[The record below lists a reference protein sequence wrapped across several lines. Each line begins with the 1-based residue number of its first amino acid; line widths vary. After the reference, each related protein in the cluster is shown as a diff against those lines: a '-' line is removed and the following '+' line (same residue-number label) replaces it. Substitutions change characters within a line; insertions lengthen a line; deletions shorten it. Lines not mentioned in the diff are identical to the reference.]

1 MRVLRVCG
9 TGGTNVRFF
18 VIIVCACVCM
28 CVYVYECA
36 CVCRAIASSLCCTQ
50 KHTIPKQ
57 RELSAPK
64 RLGGIP
70 SKKHLANTGSAENEK
85 NFLLG
90 VVACSSYLRGVTWK
104 KKNLGTCFSSFF
116 SNDGGVT
123 CSAFCFE
130 GGHFSVQ
137 FLSSMWR

>member
-1 MRVLRVCG
+1 MNVPVCVG
-9 TGGTNVRFF
+9 QLPVVCVAHKNIRFRSKESCPRQKGWGGFQAKNT
-18 VIIVCACVCM
+18 
-28 CVYVYECA
+28 
-36 CVCRAIASSLCCTQ
+36 S
-50 KHTIPKQ
+50 
-57 RELSAPK
+57 
-64 RLGGIP
+64 
-70 SKKHLANTGSAENEK
+70 ANTGSAENEK